1 MPWEAETIARPGLQL
16 AGADN
21 LAENREEVLKW
32 FGLPAPAR
40 SIGYRLDL
48 DVQDLTSMCS
58 TLYANPQY
66 QHW

>member
-1 MPWEAETIARPGLQL
+1 MPWEAGTIAPPGLQL

-21 LAENREEVLKW
+21 LAENSEKVLNSL
-32 FGLPAPAR
+32 GLPAAAR

-48 DVQDLTSMCS
+48 DVQDLTSIRS

-66 QHW
+66 QHG